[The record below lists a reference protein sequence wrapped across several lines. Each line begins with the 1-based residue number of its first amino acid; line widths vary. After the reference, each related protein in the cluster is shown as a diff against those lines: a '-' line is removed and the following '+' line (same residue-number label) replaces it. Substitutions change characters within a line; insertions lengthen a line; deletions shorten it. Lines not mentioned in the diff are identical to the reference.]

1 MAKKTIAAQHI
12 DWLELVEIDGPF
24 LTLPVLCDKV
34 RDGLIQLDG
43 SHVRRELREQY
54 ERWQE
59 GDLSY
64 DDWVNYVLVEL
75 LGYDEYFL
83 DAYNEDEPPP
93 EQFTHTV
100 AEYGERL
107 APSMLLRNP
116 DEGPGADEPQMLIM
130 KMPEDRN
137 GRSLSRRIPEA
148 RRSASPISRMAEL
161 LRATGIRI
169 GLVTDGEQWTL
180 VDVPTSGDDRVV
192 GTGSWLASDWDTY
205 EVAVRSFVDILGQ
218 RRFFALGEDDMPQVL
233 LAESRESQYEVTDQ
247 LGLQVRR
254 AVEILVRA
262 LDRADKDANG
272 ALLEGISDRLVYQS
286 ATSIM
291 MRLVVLMCAEE
302 RELLPL
308 GDPLFDAH
316 YAVSTLGEQLREKA
330 DELGD
335 EVLER
340 SYDAWPRLLAAF
352 RAIYAGIDH
361 DRLQMAGY
369 GGAIFDPD
377 RFPFLEGRGR
387 ETNWESARA
396 EPIKIHNRTVLHVLD
411 ALQYLKTRLAGH
423 TERRKLTFKAL
434 GVEQIGHVYEGLLDH
449 AAERYNE
456 PVLGLI
462 GTKAG
467 EEAEVKLSTLDKD
480 ASKSPSAYHKALS
493 GLGVGSAGKIKKL
506 LEAGVESHRVASLRA
521 ACGDDDGLW
530 KQIEPYAPLIRDDD
544 LGDPLI
550 IPAKSIFVTSG
561 IDRRATGTHYTPR
574 QLTEPIVEKTLEPQ
588 VYEGPAEGEERDAW
602 RLKSAQELLDL
613 KVCDPACGS
622 GAFLVA
628 TVRYLGDR
636 LVEAWEKAEESAAGP
651 VDTLGEPVTNATEAN
666 RLPKTDEER
675 VHLARRLVAGR
686 CIYGVDKNPAAVE
699 MAKLSLWLLVLAKD
713 EPFGFLDHAIKSG
726 DSLVGLTGKQIS
738 QMTWEEPETGAGT
751 LFAAVDDAAAEASAR
766 REALEAIGVGHEEE
780 KQALHAEA
788 ERALDDAKLI
798 GDVIIAAFFEAE
810 KDKKRKVLLEQ
821 YQGLVH
827 RWKRGDLGR
836 DQLEKIAGG
845 LQAAEHPLS
854 PFYWE
859 LEFSEVFGR
868 ENPGFDAMVGNPPFL
883 GGKRI
888 STVLSSSYSQW
899 LTRRHLET
907 NKNADLAA
915 HFFRRVFDFLCG
927 GGTFGL
933 IATNTIAEGDTRVAG
948 LQWICVNGGSIFAA
962 AKMKRW
968 PGDVSVVVS
977 VVHIIKSEEGLSR
990 AVLDGLEV
998 PRITAFL
1005 FHAGGHQSPLC
1016 LNNNSGIAFV
1026 GMYLRGN
1033 GFTFDDHG
1041 RGDAPSPLSE
1051 MQMLVER
1058 DPRNS
1063 QRIQPYIG
1071 GSEVN
1076 EDPGQQHRR
1085 YVINFEDLSEKQAR
1099 QWPDL
1104 MEVLERKVKPVRM
1117 GLGESAIDRT
1127 HKKQWWL
1134 FANARPQLRCQT
1146 ADLNRVLVVSAQ
1158 AYVHL
1163 AFAFLPSKY
1172 VFAHSLAVFAVE
1184 SFAGFCGLQARIHEV
1199 WARFFSGTAMM
1210 LARYNPADCFETFPF
1225 PENWQTDP
1233 TLEAAGKTYYEFR
1246 AELMV
1251 RNGEGLTKTYNR
1263 FHDPDETDSEI
1274 VKLRELH
1281 AAMDRAVLDAYGWD
1295 DISTDCEFIADYEVE
1310 EGKKIPW
1317 RYRWPEDVHDEVLGR
1332 LLELNQTR
1340 YEEEVAQ
1347 GLHDTGKGSRKKK
1360 TKKKTAKATTKKRAK
1375 KASVSKDTGA
1385 LFGED
1390 DG

>member
-43 SHVRRELREQY
+43 SYVRRELREQY

-59 GDLSY
+59 KDLSY

-83 DAYNEDEPPP
+83 DTYSDEDPPP
-93 EQFTHTV
+93 KVLTHTV

-148 RRSASPISRMAEL
+148 RWSASPISRMAEL

-218 RRFFALGEDDMPQVL
+218 RRFFSLGEDDMPQVL
-233 LAESRESQYEVTDQ
+233 LKESRESQYEVTDQ

-272 ALLEGISDRLVYQS
+272 ALLEGISDRRVYQS
-286 ATSIM
+286 ATSLM
-291 MRLVVLMCAEE
+291 MRLVVLLCAEE

-361 DRLQMAGY
+361 DRLQMSGY

-411 ALQYLKTRLAGH
+411 ALQYLKTRIAGH

-449 AAERYNE
+449 AAERYDE

-467 EEAEVKLSTLDKD
+467 EEAGVKLSTLDKD

-493 GLGVGSAGKIKKL
+493 GLGVGSVGKIKKL
-506 LEAGVESHRVASLRA
+506 LDAGVQSHRAASLRA
-521 ACGDDDGLW
+521 ACGDDEALW

-574 QLTEPIVEKTLEPQ
+574 QITEPIVEKTLDPQ

-602 RLKSAQELLDL
+602 RLKLAPDLLDL

-636 LVEAWEKAEESAAGP
+636 LVDAWAKAEEAAAGP
-651 VDTLGEPVTNATEAN
+651 VDTMGEPVTNATEAN

-686 CIYGVDKNPAAVE
+686 CIYGVDKNPAAIE

-766 REALEAIGVGHEEE
+766 REELEAIGVGHEEE
-780 KQALHAEA
+780 KQALYAEA
-788 ERALDDAKLI
+788 EQALADAKLI
-798 GDVIIAAFFEAE
+798 GDVIIAAFFGSE
-810 KDKKRKVLLEQ
+810 KDKERKVLLEKC
-821 YQGLVH
+821 QGLVH
-827 RWKRGDLGR
+827 RWKRGDLKR
-836 DQLEKIAGG
+836 DAIEKISAD
-845 LQAAEHPLS
+845 LQDGEHPLS
-854 PFYWE
+854 PFHWE
-859 LEFSEVFGR
+859 LEFSEVFVR
-868 ENPGFDAMVGNPPFL
+868 ENSGFDSVVGNPPFL
-883 GGKRI
+883 GVTG
-888 STVLSSSYSQW
+888 LASSSRNYYTEFLRSAFDGSGGKCD
-899 LTRRHLET
+899 LVAFFFRLASEVLR
-907 NKNADLAA
+907 KNASYGL
-915 HFFRRVFDFLCG
+915 V
-927 GGTFGL
+927 GTKTV
-933 IATNTIAEGDTRVAG
+933 AQGDTRRSG
-948 LQWICVNGGSIFAA
+948 LSVLKQNGLDIYRAT
-962 AKMKRW
+962 KRVPW
-968 PGDVSVVVS
+968 PGKAAVIVSF
-977 VVHIIKSEEGLSR
+977 VHGYKGSYRGAKFIHDSKVRNISCYLLDSEIEEDPKALVCSEGLAWLGSKTQSIGFVFSDRRSGSPDSHELSELLRGEPASAKFVKGYVGGEDLMRMVRPEYFTQAIDVNHINDESKLADFPQLKVLIKKYVWPSR
-990 AVLDGLEV
+990 KNKTGVM
-998 PRITAFL
+998 RRNWWKY
-1005 FHAGGHQSPLC
+1005 GHQAHELYEA
-1016 LNNNSGIAFV
+1016 I
-1026 GMYLRGN
+1026 
-1033 GFTFDDHG
+1033 DH
-1041 RGDAPSPLSE
+1041 LE
-1051 MQMLVER
+1051 QIIVI
-1058 DPRNS
+1058 PRNS
-1063 QRIQPYIG
+1063 DTFCFCLLDTG
-1071 GSEVN
+1071 GIVN
-1076 EDPGQQHRR
+1076 D
-1085 YVINFEDLSEKQAR
+1085 
-1099 QWPDL
+1099 
-1104 MEVLERKVKPVRM
+1104 KVVAFT
-1117 GLGESAIDRT
+1117 SDDWT
-1127 HKKQWWL
+1127 L
-1134 FANARPQLRCQT
+1134 FTCLQS
-1146 ADLNRVLVVSAQ
+1146 RV
-1158 AYVHL
+1158 
-1163 AFAFLPSKY
+1163 
-1172 VFAHSLAVFAVE
+1172 
-1184 SFAGFCGLQARIHEV
+1184 HEV
-1199 WARFFSGTAMM
+1199 WARGFSATLKDDLQYTPTECVSTWPVLTDSDLDSL
-1210 LARYNPADCFETFPF
+1210 LAK
-1225 PENWQTDP
+1225 
-1233 TLEAAGKTYYEFR
+1233 AGQEYYEFR
-1246 AELMV
+1246 SNLMIK
-1251 RNGEGLTKTYNR
+1251 NDEGPTKTYNR

-1317 RYRWPEDVHDEVLGR
+1317 RYRWPEDVRDEVLGR
-1332 LLELNQTR
+1332 LLELNQKR

-1347 GLHDTGKGSRKKK
+1347 GLHDTGKGSKKKK